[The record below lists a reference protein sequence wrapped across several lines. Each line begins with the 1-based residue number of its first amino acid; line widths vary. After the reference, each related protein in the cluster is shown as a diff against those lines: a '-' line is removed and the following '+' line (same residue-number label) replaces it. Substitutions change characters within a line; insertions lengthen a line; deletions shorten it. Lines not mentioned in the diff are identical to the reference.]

1 MFKQSLKF
9 FLLYTLLLLLI
20 SNLQAQFV
28 PVTVTG
34 FNQDGIAESGT
45 SSLTNTSLAMDA
57 FPASNKVMY
66 TLGFRTSAG
75 LGGGGLPN
83 NGTITDAAGSYQL
96 APFDAN
102 NVLLLQR
109 NQNADLTLSS
119 PASFGTIRILAFTTE
134 GTSLVNIKLYFSDG
148 SITNAVTGY
157 SLGDWFNGTTNLVL
171 SGFGRCTRA
180 TPASGADGYS
190 TNPRMY
196 FIEIPLTCADRN
208 KVLQKI
214 NFANLTTAGS
224 NAPYPNSIFMAV
236 SGKTTSPTNIS
247 AAITQATCSNN
258 GAATLTITGTST
270 PYAVSWNTN
279 PVQTGLTATNLTPGN
294 YVATVT
300 DANSCVSTLP
310 VAITLT
316 NNLTMNNKADTSI
329 CFGAS
334 FNANIISNA
343 SAYSW
348 TPSTGVSNSTIA
360 NPVLSPT
367 ITTTYTVTGTAGSC
381 TINKSFIVNVAQA
394 INVNAGPDA
403 SILSGS
409 STQLMGAGPVGTY
422 AWTPATGLNASN
434 ILNPV
439 ASPVATTTYT
449 LRITTAGG
457 CTNTDNVLVTV
468 IPYCIKPLN
477 AFSPNGD
484 GINDK
489 WFVTNGNCTKN
500 IKAMVFNRYGTKVY
514 ESNDY
519 KNTWDG
525 TYKGKA
531 LPDATY
537 YYTLQFTLLND
548 AVISS
553 KGDVTILR

>member
-1 MFKQSLKF
+1 MFKKSFKF

-96 APFDAN
+96 APFDAS
-102 NVLLLQR
+102 NVLLVQR

-367 ITTTYTVTGTAGSC
+367 STTTYTVTGTAGSC

>member
-9 FLLYTLLLLLI
+9 FLLYTLFLILI
-20 SNLQAQFV
+20 SSIQAQFV

-96 APFDAN
+96 APFDAS
-102 NVLLLQR
+102 NVLLVQR

-279 PVQTGLTATNLTPGN
+279 PVQTGLTATNLTAGN

-348 TPSTGVSNSTIA
+348 TPSAGVSNSTIA

-367 ITTTYTVTGTAGSC
+367 NTTTYTVTGTAGSC

-409 STQLMGAGPVGTY
+409 STQLIGAGPVGTY

>member
-1 MFKQSLKF
+1 MAKQLLKF
-9 FLLYTLLLLLI
+9 IPLHLLFLLTLN
-20 SNLQAQFV
+20 NLHAQFV
-28 PVTVTG
+28 PVNVTG
-34 FNQDGIAESGT
+34 FNQDGIAEGGT
-45 SSLTNTSLAMDA
+45 SSLTNTTMSLDA

-66 TLGFRTSAG
+66 TQNFRTSAG
-75 LGGGGLPN
+75 LGGGGIPN
-83 NGTITDAAGSYQL
+83 NGTITDAAGTYQL
-96 APFDAN
+96 AANDAN

-109 NQNADLTLSS
+109 NQNADLTLLT
-119 PASFGTIRILAFTTE
+119 PASFSTIRILGFTTE
-134 GTSLVNIKLYFSDG
+134 GSSLVNIKLYFSDG

-196 FIEIPLTCADRN
+196 YIEIPLTCADRN

-214 NFANLTTAGS
+214 NFANATTAGN
-224 NAPYPNSIFMAV
+224 NAPYPNSIFLAV
-236 SGKTTSPTNIS
+236 SGKATTPTTVS
-247 AAITQATCSNN
+247 TAVTPASCSTT
-258 GAATLTITGTST
+258 GSATLTITGTSN
-270 PYAVSWNTN
+270 PYSVSWNTN
-279 PVQTGLTATNLTPGN
+279 PVQSGLSATNLAPGN
-294 YVATVT
+294 YIATVT
-300 DANSCVSTLP
+300 DVNNCVSTYP
-310 VAITLT
+310 IVINLT

-343 SAYSW
+343 SSYSW
-348 TPSTGVSNSTIA
+348 TPTTGVSNSTIA

-367 ITTTYTVTGTAGSC
+367 NTTTYTVTGSTGTC
-381 TINKSFIVNVAQA
+381 TINKSFTVTVAQA

-403 SILSGS
+403 TILSGG
-409 STQLMGAGPVGTY
+409 STQLNGAGPAGTY
-422 AWTPATGLNASN
+422 VWTPAIGLNASN

-439 ASPVATTTYT
+439 ASPATTTTYT
-449 LRITTAGG
+449 LRITTGGG
-457 CTNTDNVLVTV
+457 CTNTDAVLVTV
-468 IPYCIKPLN
+468 IPYCVKPLN
-477 AFSPNGD
+477 AFTPNGD

-500 IKAMVFNRYGTKVY
+500 IKAMVFNRYGTKVF

-548 AVISS
+548 AVVNT

>member
-96 APFDAN
+96 APFDAS
-102 NVLLLQR
+102 NVLLVQR

-279 PVQTGLTATNLTPGN
+279 PAQTGLTATNLTPGN

-367 ITTTYTVTGTAGSC
+367 STTTYTVTGTAGSC

-409 STQLMGAGPVGTY
+409 STQLIGAGPVGTY